1 MNKDP
6 YDILGVRRGASQ
18 EEIKLAYREMVKKYH
33 PDNYQNHPLGEL
45 AEEKIKEINWAYD
58 QLTQGNRQQPHQS
71 TTDRGSYG
79 GGQTWY
85 GQRRQDPPPFYG
97 GRGYYGGSS
106 GGCCQDLACCCLA
119 DSCCEC
125 MGGDLC
131 NCC

>member
-6 YDILGVRRGASQ
+6 YEILGVRRGAS
-18 EEIKLAYREMVKKYH
+18 EDEIRTAYRELVKKYH
-33 PDNYQNHPLGEL
+33 PDAYRDNPLSDL

-58 QLTQGNRQQPHQS
+58 QLTNGNQQSS
-71 TTDRGSYG
+71 TDQQQYGSG
-79 GGQTWY
+79 SSWY
-85 GQRRQDPPPFYG
+85 GQSSGSSPQQPRYST
-97 GRGYYGGSS
+97 GRGYYGGGT

-131 NCC
+131 TCC

>member
-6 YDILGVRRGASQ
+6 YEILGVRRGATQ
-18 EEIKLAYREMVKKYH
+18 DEIRAAYRELVKKYH

-58 QLTQGNRQQPHQS
+58 QLTNGNRQQQ
-71 TTDRGSYG
+71 T
-79 GGQTWY
+79 GGQGQGYGQSGPTWY
-85 GQRRQDPPPFYG
+85 GRQTNQPPPFYGG
-97 GRGYYGGSS
+97 GRGYYGGGS

-131 NCC
+131 RCI